1 MSSGENVEILSNINV
16 QVKTGWN
23 MIGSSI
29 KSEWI
34 DVSGIY
40 IQNTFSTYENGA
52 YVPLGSIN
60 TIDESKAYWI
70 KVSNDGNIEL
80 KVKEP
85 NVP

>member
-1 MSSGENVEILSNINV
+1 MSSNEIAEIFYKVNVP
-16 QVKTGWN
+16 VKAGWN

-60 TIDESKAYWI
+60 RIDESKAYWI
-70 KVSNDGNIEL
+70 KVLDDGNIEL
-80 KVKEP
+80 REST
-85 NVP
+85 VP